1 MSEKE
6 LSLEKKVNF
15 DNIINESSETST
27 ALINNLPSECLAGIF
42 MCLGIFDRI
51 EIRKNHTQALDVV
64 SLKFG
69 IPYFEYGYIPTQ
81 FLDEPMYACVEAE
94 LEDGESLG
102 YWIDYAEHSVLNLS
116 YETLRLLWTKTYLDS
131 GVDEAC
137 FSIPKPQ
144 QRFTMYL
151 NATTNS
157 IGELRNNRT
166 SDVFHGIYI
175 GDLRDFFTS
184 ENHEQIWP
192 DPNRVPGYLQSDY
205 QCSDVYTIAAN
216 DTVTIRYNIDYRRHY
231 IHKLTVQEDTDLYP
245 LSNWE
250 PFSPDYIINEE
261 LTKDGPSLAT
271 FQASKDLKIRIF
283 YYTFASE
290 YIHEP
295 VTFNFQFTVSTHR
308 IDDGL
313 TSPETIIEPVSGRLS
328 TSILCP
334 RP

>member
-1 MSEKE
+1 MK
-6 LSLEKKVNF
+6 
-15 DNIINESSETST
+15 NIFV
-27 ALINNLPSECLAGIF
+27 GIF
-42 MCLGIFDRI
+42 FIFITD
-51 EIRKNHTQALDVV
+51 HTQALDVV
-64 SLKFG
+64 PLEIG
-69 IPYFEYGYIPTQ
+69 VQYFEYGYIPTK
-81 FLDEPMYACVEAE
+81 FLDKPLYACVEAN
-94 LEDGESLG
+94 LGDGESLW
-102 YWIDYAEHSVLNLS
+102 YWIDYAEHSVLNLN
-116 YETLRLLWTKTYLDS
+116 YETWQSLWTKTHLKSNVDDS
-131 GVDEAC
+131 C
-137 FSIPKPQ
+137 FSLPKPQ

-151 NATTNS
+151 NATTNLTD
-157 IGELRNNRT
+157 ELSKHRT
-166 SDVFHGIYI
+166 FDVFHGIYI
-175 GDLRDFFTS
+175 GDLRDFHT
-184 ENHEQIWP
+184 NKNNEQIWP

-216 DTVTIRYNIDYRRHY
+216 DIVTIRYNIDYRRDY
-231 IHKLTVQEDTDLYP
+231 IHKLTVQEDTYLYP

-271 FQASKDLKIRIF
+271 FKASKNLKIRIF
-283 YYTFASE
+283 HYTFVRD
-290 YIHEP
+290 YNYEP